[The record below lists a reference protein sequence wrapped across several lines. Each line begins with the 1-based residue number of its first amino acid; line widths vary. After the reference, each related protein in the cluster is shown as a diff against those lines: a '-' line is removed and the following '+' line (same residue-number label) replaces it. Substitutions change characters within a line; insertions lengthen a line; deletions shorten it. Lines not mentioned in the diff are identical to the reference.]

1 MNRAIVIGTG
11 FGGLATA
18 IRLRAKGYQV
28 TVLEKCGD
36 AGGRA
41 RQFVR
46 DGFRFDAG
54 PTVMTAPYL
63 FDELFATVG
72 REAQDYFQMLP
83 VDPFYRV
90 FFDDGDRFDY
100 VGDQERLIEQIRA
113 RNPADVDGY
122 LKMYD
127 HAKRIFDVGY
137 LQLADAPFETV
148 RDMLKVVPDM
158 LRLENYRTV
167 WGLVSKYIQ
176 DPKIRQVF
184 SFHPLLV
191 GGNPFTITSIYMLI
205 HALERKWGVH
215 FVKGGTAALV
225 QALIRLLNEL
235 EVTVHLNTPVERIA
249 VRDGRVIGV
258 DTPNGHFPAD
268 LVVSNG
274 DPGYTYLHLIEPRW
288 LKKHTPA
295 RVHRKKQSMSLFVLY
310 FGTSGEY
317 PQLPHHGIVLG
328 PRYRELLDDIF
339 HKQRLAD
346 DFSLYLHAPKRTDGD
361 YYPAGKDGFY
371 VLSPVPN
378 NHSGVNWQQ
387 EGERY
392 AEKILAHLEQ
402 RLMPGLRARL
412 ETSFFVTPDYFE
424 QELWSLQGAAF
435 GIEPLFQQSAYFRYH
450 NRSEDVDGLYFVGA
464 NTHPGA
470 GVPGVLNSAKLL
482 DHLIAAPRQ
491 PAPVPV

>member
-1 MNRAIVIGTG
+1 
-11 FGGLATA
+11 
-18 IRLRAKGYQV
+18 
-28 TVLEKCGD
+28 
-36 AGGRA
+36 
-41 RQFVR
+41 
-46 DGFRFDAG
+46 
-54 PTVMTAPYL
+54 
-63 FDELFATVG
+63 
-72 REAQDYFQMLP
+72 
-83 VDPFYRV
+83 
-90 FFDDGDRFDY
+90 
-100 VGDQERLIEQIRA
+100 
-113 RNPADVDGY
+113 
-122 LKMYD
+122 
-127 HAKRIFDVGY
+127 
-137 LQLADAPFETV
+137 
-148 RDMLKVVPDM
+148 
-158 LRLENYRTV
+158 
-167 WGLVSKYIQ
+167 
-176 DPKIRQVF
+176 
-184 SFHPLLV
+184 
-191 GGNPFTITSIYMLI
+191 
-205 HALERKWGVH
+205 
-215 FVKGGTAALV
+215 
-225 QALIRLLNEL
+225 
-235 EVTVHLNTPVERIA
+235 VHLNTPVERIA

-402 RLMPGLRARL
+402 RLMPGLRAWKPPSLSPPTILSKSCGHCKGPLLGLNHCFSSRPI
-412 ETSFFVTPDYFE
+412 SVTTTA
-424 QELWSLQGAAF
+424 QRMWMAC
-435 GIEPLFQQSAYFRYH
+435 
-450 NRSEDVDGLYFVGA
+450 
-464 NTHPGA
+464 T
-470 GVPGVLNSAKLL
+470 LL
-482 DHLIAAPRQ
+482 GPIPI
-491 PAPVPV
+491 PALGCPACSTPPNCSIT